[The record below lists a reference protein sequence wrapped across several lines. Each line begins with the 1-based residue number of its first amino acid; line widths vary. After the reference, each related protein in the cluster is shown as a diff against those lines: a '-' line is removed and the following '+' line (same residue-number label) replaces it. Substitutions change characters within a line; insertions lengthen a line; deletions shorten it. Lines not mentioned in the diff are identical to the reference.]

1 MMGLLAARPVPAVAG
16 LVLLLCSGESRGLL
30 REISAMIL
38 LLAACIVWIWIVG
51 KWIQNL
57 TSFTS
62 HMFLLVLINLVF
74 CPVLVDI
81 AAFIPALKFVRYLC
95 PVGIYLE
102 FISL

>member
-1 MMGLLAARPVPAVAG
+1 
-16 LVLLLCSGESRGLL
+16 
-30 REISAMIL
+30 
-38 LLAACIVWIWIVG
+38 
-51 KWIQNL
+51 
-57 TSFTS
+57 
-62 HMFLLVLINLVF
+62 MFLLVLINLVF